1 MSETPA
7 TDLSQS
13 TPTSSDLTTTSVN
26 INTNSLPDEY
36 AFLGTWEAQLSAGIF
51 AFSAMALCLYQIYL
65 HLVNYV
71 VVNEQRWI
79 VRILFICPVYAFC
92 SWLSL
97 VFWKNNEAYVYF
109 NAIRDCYEA
118 FVIYCFLS
126 LCFEYL
132 GGEGTILNEIQGKPV
147 RGANWFYCGCWFEN
161 SEYDI
166 SFLRFWKQSTLQ
178 FVAVKPIMAI
188 LTIVFQAKDFYHEGD
203 YSLTSGYIYVL
214 VIYNISICFALYAL
228 AFFYLAVQDML
239 APFSPKL
246 KFVSVKLIIFLSY
259 WQGMVITAL
268 EHNGTIKHGENL
280 TSGTVAAAWQN
291 FLICIEMFLAAIL
304 LWFAFP
310 YKIYAEKAQTP
321 DGRSA
326 GGNKNSLSHI
336 NANFR
341 DTINP
346 RDFVQDAITNFTPT
360 YQSYAHL
367 RD

>member
-147 RGANWFYCGCWFEN
+147 RGANWGTLWKIALTKVF
-161 SEYDI
+161 SE
-166 SFLRFWKQSTLQ
+166 
-178 FVAVKPIMAI
+178 
-188 LTIVFQAKDFYHEGD
+188 
-203 YSLTSGYIYVL
+203 
-214 VIYNISICFALYAL
+214 
-228 AFFYLAVQDML
+228 
-239 APFSPKL
+239 
-246 KFVSVKLIIFLSY
+246 
-259 WQGMVITAL
+259 
-268 EHNGTIKHGENL
+268 
-280 TSGTVAAAWQN
+280 
-291 FLICIEMFLAAIL
+291 
-304 LWFAFP
+304 
-310 YKIYAEKAQTP
+310 
-321 DGRSA
+321 
-326 GGNKNSLSHI
+326 
-336 NANFR
+336 
-341 DTINP
+341 
-346 RDFVQDAITNFTPT
+346 
-360 YQSYAHL
+360 
-367 RD
+367 